1 MWAVWLLSTGQN
13 LEPPGRQASGN
24 STRDDPDDTNWD
36 EKTFPQWETFLWLV
50 SWAASAERRKWA
62 GTHICSECCSD
73 CAVGCCSKL
82 LLPSF
87 PCGDGPRLK
96 TQAKI
101 NALSLKLFLSEQF
114 ITTTGSRTQ
123 TSCDYSVLQPW
134 TQASPWRNTG
144 WVNDGQDVS
153 PCLAIGSAV
162 PSPEWH
168 RMPHKSGQSE
178 LPTAQKNPGNSYHS
192 DIEKLDL
199 LQRRMGEQTLPTCT
213 PYVS

>member
-1 MWAVWLLSTGQN
+1 MGNLSLAGI
-13 LEPPGRQASGN
+13 LGCISREEEVIR
-24 STRDDPDDTNWD
+24 ST
-36 EKTFPQWETFLWLV
+36 
-50 SWAASAERRKWA
+50 
-62 GTHICSECCSD
+62 ICSVCCSG
-73 CAVGCCSKL
+73 CAMDCCSKL

-87 PCGDGPRLK
+87 HRGDGLRLEP
-96 TQAKI
+96 QAKI
-101 NALSLKLFLSEQF
+101 NALSLKLFLSEQS
-114 ITTTGSRTQ
+114 ISTTGSGTQ
-123 TSCDYSVLQPW
+123 TSGDYSVLQPW

-144 WVNDGQDVS
+144 WVNDRQDVS

-168 RMPHKSGQSE
+168 RMPHKSGKSK
-178 LPTAQKNPGNSYHS
+178 LPTAQKNPDNSYHS